1 MKRATTRETMEDTP
15 PENPSRRLLQS
26 GAATAA
32 AFAVAPGALLA
43 AGEAHDDLLASLRP
57 GHPRLLA
64 SAATWDA
71 IKAKRGKD
79 ALLDGFLRRGEV
91 EARAILAVPPV
102 VYKKDG
108 KRLLHVSRVV
118 LRRVL
123 LLALHFHLTDD
134 PKLAQRAGQE
144 MQAAAAFTDWN
155 PSHFLDV
162 GEMTAALAFGYDWL
176 YDVLDADARRI
187 VADAIAEKGLRPGL
201 ALDAG
206 AGLENNW
213 NAVCLGGLTLGA
225 LAVAEHEP
233 VLASQILDKTRKNN
247 PRGMKPYA
255 PSGVY
260 PEGPMYWGYG
270 TMFEAILLAALRSAL
285 GTDWGLSRSPG
296 FLMSAD
302 ALLRLLGPSGSYFN
316 FSDGVEHPGME
327 PALWWFAHTLKR
339 PDLLRSERVGLKSYA
354 DSTRPAWPDTEDDR
368 LLPLDALW
376 WPDTWDTDAEASQAL
391 NWYGRGPNPLAV
403 FRSAWDDPQAM
414 FLALKGGKAALSHAH
429 MDAGSFVF
437 EADGVRW
444 GHDLGMQDYLS
455 LESKGVDLWN
465 TAQDSG
471 RWGVF
476 RLNNLSHSTLTLNGE
491 HHRVDGQATITHF
504 SEDADAG
511 AVLDLT
517 PVFGGQVTCVTRG
530 FLFRPGSHVL
540 IRDEIEGLQP
550 GDKVRWAMLT
560 RAEITVPDASQ
571 ALLTENGRHL
581 RVGLQASG
589 AGANFDVVPA
599 DPPPTAVDA
608 PNPGFRLLTASL
620 TAPASGRVTL
630 SITLQPTAQT
640 ETAEIVQDRLAQTEL
655 SHWPQ
660 PPTE

>member
-1 MKRATTRETMEDTP
+1 MEDTP
-15 PENPSRRLLQS
+15 LENPSRRRLLQS

-32 AFAVAPGALLA
+32 AFTVAPGALLA
-43 AGEAHDDLLASLRP
+43 AGEAPDDLLASLSP

-64 SAATWDA
+64 SAAMWGA
-71 IKAKRGKD
+71 IKARRSKD
-79 ALLDGFLRRGEV
+79 ALLDAFLRRGEV
-91 EARAILAVPPV
+91 EARAILPAPPV

-108 KRLLHVSRVV
+108 KRLLHVSRVA

-123 LLALHFHLTDD
+123 LLALHFHLTGD
-134 PKLAQRAGQE
+134 PALARRAEQE
-144 MQAAAAFTDWN
+144 MLAAAAFADWN

-176 YDVLDADARRI
+176 YDVLDNDVRRA
-187 VADAIAEKGLRPGL
+187 VAAAIAEKGLRAGL
-201 ALDAG
+201 SQDAG
-206 AGLENNW
+206 ASLENNW

-225 LAVAEHEP
+225 LAIAEHEP
-233 VLASQILDKTRKNN
+233 ALAAQILDKTRKNN

-255 PSGVY
+255 PAGVY

-270 TMFEAILLAALRSAL
+270 TTFEAVLLAALQSAL

-302 ALLRLLGPSGSYFN
+302 ALLRLLGPSGRYFN
-316 FSDGVEHPGME
+316 FSDGVEHPSME
-327 PALWWFAHTLKR
+327 PALWWFARTLKR
-339 PDLLRSERVGLKSYA
+339 PDLLRSERIGLQQYA
-354 DSTRPAWPDTEDDR
+354 DSTRPARPDTEDDR

-376 WPDTWDTDAEASQAL
+376 WPDTWDADATAYQPL

-414 FLALKGGKAALSHAH
+414 FLALKGGRAALSHAH

-455 LESKGVDLWN
+455 LESKGIDLWN

-476 RLNNLSHSTLTLNGE
+476 RLNNLSHSTLTVNGV
-491 HHRVDGQATITHF
+491 HHRVDGQAAITHF

-511 AVLDLT
+511 AVVDLS
-517 PVFGGQVTCVTRG
+517 PVFQGQAARVTRG
-530 FLFRPGSHVL
+530 CLFRPGSHVL
-540 IRDEIEGLQP
+540 IRDEIEGLRP
-550 GDKVRWAMLT
+550 GDRVRWAMLT
-560 RAEITVPDASQ
+560 RAEIAVPSVTEAH
-571 ALLTENGRHL
+571 LTENGRHL
-581 RVGLQASG
+581 RVSFQTAA
-589 AGANFDVVPA
+589 AGAKLDVVPC
-599 DPPPTAVDA
+599 DPPPAAFDA
-608 PNPGFRLLTASL
+608 PNPGFRLLTIAL
-620 TAPASGRVTL
+620 TAPASGRLTL
-630 SITLQPTAQT
+630 EVTLQPTTQP
-640 ETAEIVQDRLAQTEL
+640 EPVKPVQDGLTQNEL
-655 SHWPQ
+655 RHWPQ
-660 PPTE
+660 SPTQ